1 MKRQAA
7 TTKGL
12 KKRIQDLDLGKVT
25 DPRQKKKVTHKLPTL
40 LSALIVAMVTGAK
53 SLRRTE
59 ERTDQIKQKH
69 NGFMGIF
76 KRIADNTFSKVLP
89 RLQIGDLLKC
99 LHSLVKAEHRRGN
112 LKPTRLPFSTVA
124 IDGKNVAT
132 IHWND
137 LCRILKVD
145 KEEATAEEV
154 KTLMAI
160 QFPFAQICE
169 PRHGKPY
176 ALCRVHT
183 ATLVSSESAICI
195 HQRPIPAV
203 TNEIGAMPELLREL
217 KEIFGRT
224 NIIKMITI
232 DAGNT
237 SLKTS
242 EQIVNNGWSYFSQIK
257 EDHGQLFKH
266 AHRTL
271 STKTETEGDA
281 SYSDQQKGK
290 TILYF
295 GWQYDLTDNGYL
307 NWTHAR
313 QLIRVERIVIDEK
326 TGEQTVGNRYY
337 VCNLTPN
344 QLSAENCLKFSRAH
358 WRCEEETHWTADVI
372 FSEDQRRLAWSR
384 HPNGVFV
391 AAILRIFALNI
402 ISVARKLSRI
412 GYSSETPSWKQV
424 VEYFFLN
431 FCGSILITTAFDTD
445 I

>member
-7 TTKGL
+7 TGNGL
-12 KKRIQDLDLGKVT
+12 QKRIQDLNLGKVK
-25 DPRQKKKVTHKLPTL
+25 DPRQKKKVKHKLPTV
-40 LSALIVAMVTGAK
+40 LSSLIVGMSTGAT
-53 SLRRTE
+53 SLRGTE
-59 ERTDQIKQKH
+59 ERTDQIKQKN
-69 NGFMGIF
+69 NGFMGILN
-76 KRIADNTFSKVLP
+76 RIADNTFGKIFP
-89 RLQIGDLLKC
+89 RLHIGDLLTC

-112 LKPTRLPFSTVA
+112 LKPTRLPLSAVA

-132 IHWND
+132 IHWHD
-137 LCRILKVD
+137 LCRILKLD
-145 KEEATAEEV
+145 EEEATAEEV
-154 KTLMAI
+154 KTMMATR
-160 QFPFAQICE
+160 FPFAQICD
-169 PRHGKPY
+169 PTNGKPY

-183 ATLVSSESAICI
+183 VTLVSSESAICI

-203 TNEIGAMPELLREL
+203 TNEIGAIPELLKEL
-217 KEIFGRT
+217 KQIYGRT
-224 NIIKMITI
+224 NIIKMVTT

-242 EQIVNNGWSYFSQIK
+242 KQIVDNDWNYFSQIK
-257 EDHGQLFKH
+257 EEHGQLFKE
-266 AHRTL
+266 ANLTL
-271 STKTETEGDA
+271 STKTETDA
-281 SYSDQQKGK
+281 DGSYNDQQKGK
-290 TILYF
+290 AVLYYV
-295 GWQYDLTDNGYL
+295 WQYDLTENGFL
-307 NWTHAR
+307 KWTHAH

-344 QLSAENCLKFSRAH
+344 QLSAVNCLEFSRSH

-384 HPNGVFV
+384 HPHGVFV
-391 AAILRIFALNI
+391 AAILRICALNI

-424 VEYFFLN
+424 VENFFLN
-431 FCGSILITTAFDTD
+431 LCGSILITTEFDTE